1 MVSEGAVGTG
11 IIILAVLW
19 SIALFLAV
27 TLSRVGGA
35 LSYAGIGALV
45 AVIIVTVILW
55 FIPRGP
61 DPNYKDYVIYD
72 TMYIGRTAL
81 ISFCG
86 VMLLV
91 SLGMLAMDHLFEPQL
106 ATSML
111 TKAAGRYVD

>member
-1 MVSEGAVGTG
+1 MAEGTLGTG

-19 SIALFLAV
+19 SVALLLAV
-27 TLSRVGGA
+27 TLSRLDGA
-35 LSYAGIGALV
+35 ISYAGIGA
-45 AVIIVTVILW
+45 VIVVLIITLILW

-61 DPNYKDYVIYD
+61 DPNYKDYVVYD
-72 TMYIGRTAL
+72 SMYIGRTAL

-91 SLGMLAMDHLFEPQL
+91 ALIMFALTHLFEPQV
-106 ATSML
+106 ATSFL